1 MRRRL
6 IAFTAAILALPFL
19 LSCSVSLKQK
29 VVLSLQAQ
37 HQVLAALDD
46 TELAVFQSKTI
57 PALTV
62 ERHRAFSA
70 ALAKAYRAESKAA
83 GALQTWRAGDPA
95 PTNITELIAVADET
109 WHEVVLVIP
118 RLEAKTPAEESL
130 VGKLQVWLDQI
141 RAIGKLVGAPV
152 PAWSK

>member
-1 MRRRL
+1 MNTL
-6 IAFTAAILALPFL
+6 KKFGISALAAL
-19 LSCSVSLKQK
+19 LVIGCSVSLKQK

-62 ERHRAFSA
+62 DRHRAFST
-70 ALAKAYRAESKAA
+70 ALAKAYRAESKASM
-83 GALQTWRAGDPA
+83 ALQTWRAGDPA
-95 PTNITELIAVADET
+95 PTDITELIAVADEA
-109 WHEVVLVIP
+109 WHEVILVIP
-118 RLEAKTPAEESL
+118 QLQAKTPAEESL
-130 VGKLQVWLDQI
+130 VGKLLGWLDQI
-141 RAIGKLVGAPV
+141 RAIAKLVGAPV